1 MLSFAA
7 CSSSLEAL
15 VAWWLGRIR
24 RAFHASFSLSSL
36 SLSLFKNFTGSVTL
50 DVVAN
55 KIQMFDYFLSKT
67 NLRAKISI
75 LCCIPC
81 AGRT

>member
-1 MLSFAA
+1 MFFVSGGTGG
-7 CSSSLEAL
+7 L
-15 VAWWLGRIR
+15 VA
-24 RAFHASFSLSSL
+24 RADAESFPC
-36 SLSLFKNFTGSVTL
+36 SLFKNFTGSVTL

-75 LCCIPC
+75 LSILCSIPC
-81 AGRT
+81 AAGRT

>member
-15 VAWWLGRIR
+15 VAWWLGP
-24 RAFHASFSLSSL
+24 RADAESFPC
-36 SLSLFKNFTGSVTL
+36 SLFKNFTGSVTL

-75 LCCIPC
+75 LSILCSIPC
-81 AGRT
+81 AAGRT